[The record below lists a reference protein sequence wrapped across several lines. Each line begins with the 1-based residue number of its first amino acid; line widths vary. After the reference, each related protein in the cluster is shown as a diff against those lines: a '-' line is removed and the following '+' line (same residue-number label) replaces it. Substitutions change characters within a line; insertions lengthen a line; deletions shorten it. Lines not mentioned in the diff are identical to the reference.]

1 MSTVA
6 ELALTRKP
14 YRSGALLILFP
25 RRVAWGGLSV
35 KLPGMCGDGARG
47 HGGVCCWWETDW
59 SEKDSSEMDC
69 CSILSSRSS
78 MGVRGSESESGSGTC
93 SGELTVG
100 STVEPSSG

>member
-1 MSTVA
+1 MGRV
-6 ELALTRKP
+6 
-14 YRSGALLILFP
+14 GAAVVVFASAGG
-25 RRVAWGGLSV
+25 RRIVVISV

-47 HGGVCCWWETDW
+47 RGGVCCWWETDW

-93 SGELTVG
+93 GGELTVG